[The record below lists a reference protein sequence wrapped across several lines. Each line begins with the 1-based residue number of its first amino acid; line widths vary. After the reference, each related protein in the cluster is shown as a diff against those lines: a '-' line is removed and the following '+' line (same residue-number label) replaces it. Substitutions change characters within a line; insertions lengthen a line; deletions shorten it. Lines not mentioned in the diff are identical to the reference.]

1 MAAANDIDD
10 SELIARTLA
19 GDSGS
24 YAVLVKKYQKLV
36 YNVAM
41 QIVRQQEVAADITQ
55 DTFIKAYKALS
66 GFRSGSPF
74 RPWLLRIA
82 SNGALNSLRDAKCTF
97 SLDQVL
103 DESPWDEPASNETLE
118 DNIDVKLTE
127 EKLESVLLTLQP
139 LHRHIFLLR
148 FKHDLSYEEI
158 GHVVEL
164 PVTTIKSLLFRVR
177 TKVRILMTDWIVD
190 GEEASL
196 KQQKKGGE
204 RHE

>member
-1 MAAANDIDD
+1 VALSETDD

-19 GDSGS
+19 GDTGS

-55 DTFIKAYKALS
+55 DTFIKVYKTLP

-82 SNGALNSLRDAKCTF
+82 SNGSLNSIRDTKSTF

-103 DESPWDEPASNETLE
+103 DESPWDEPASSEILE
-118 DNIDVKLTE
+118 DNIDLKLTE
-127 EKLESVLLTLQP
+127 EKLESVLQTLQP
-139 LHRHIFLLR
+139 LHRHIFLMR

-158 GHVVEL
+158 AHVVEL

-190 GEEASL
+190 DDETSL
-196 KQQKKGGE
+196 RKQSKGE

>member
-1 MAAANDIDD
+1 VASVETDD
-10 SELIARTLA
+10 SELIARTLV

-24 YAVLVKKYQKLV
+24 FAVLVKKYQKLV

-55 DTFIKAYKALS
+55 DGFIKAYKALP

-82 SNGALNSLRDAKCTF
+82 SNGALNAIRDAKSTF
-97 SLDQVL
+97 SLEQVL
-103 DESPWDEPASNETLE
+103 DESPWNEPASSEILE
-118 DNIDVKLTE
+118 DKIELKLTE
-127 EKLESVLLTLQP
+127 EKLESVLQTLQP

-158 GHVVEL
+158 GHVVEV

-190 GEEASL
+190 GDETSSR
-196 KQQKKGGE
+196 QQSKGGE

>member
-1 MAAANDIDD
+1 MISVDTDD
-10 SELIARTLA
+10 SELIARTSA
-19 GDSGS
+19 GDTTA
-24 YAVLVKKYQKLV
+24 YAALVKKYQRLV
-36 YNVAM
+36 YNIAL
-41 QIVRQQEVAADITQ
+41 QIVRQPEVAADITQ
-55 DTFIKAYKALS
+55 DTFIKAYKGLS

-82 SNGALNSLRDAKCTF
+82 SNGSLNSIRDAKSTF

-103 DESPWDEPASNETLE
+103 DESPWDEPASNESLE
-118 DNIDVKLTE
+118 DSIDLKLTE
-127 EKLESVLLTLQP
+127 EKLENVLLTLQP

-177 TKVRILMTDWIVD
+177 TKVRILMTDWIA
-190 GEEASL
+190 EEDSATSRHNR
-196 KQQKKGGE
+196 GE
-204 RHE
+204 RDD

>member
-1 MAAANDIDD
+1 MAPAETDD

-19 GDSGS
+19 GDAGS

-41 QIVRQQEVAADITQ
+41 QIVRQKEVAADITQ
-55 DTFIKAYKALS
+55 DSFIKAYKALS
-66 GFRSGSPF
+66 SFRSGSPF
-74 RPWLLRIA
+74 RPWLLRIT
-82 SNGALNSLRDAKCTF
+82 SNGALNAIRDAKNTF

-103 DESPWDEPASNETLE
+103 DESPWDEPASNEILE
-118 DNIDVKLTE
+118 DDIDLKLTE
-127 EKLESVLLTLQP
+127 EKLESVLQTLQP
-139 LHRHIFLLR
+139 LQRHIFLLR

-164 PVTTIKSLLFRVR
+164 PHTTIKSLLFRVR

-190 GEEASL
+190 GEVSSSRTQG
-196 KQQKKGGE
+196 KGE